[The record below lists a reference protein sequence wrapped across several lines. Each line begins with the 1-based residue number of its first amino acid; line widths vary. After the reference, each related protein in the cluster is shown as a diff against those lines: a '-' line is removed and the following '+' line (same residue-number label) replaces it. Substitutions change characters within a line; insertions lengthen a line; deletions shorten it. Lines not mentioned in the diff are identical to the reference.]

1 MTPVEKTKV
10 AAPFSSNVVIIFIAL
25 LCFSLIVSDEPVMR
39 DQFYNGNVKTER
51 GVVIYAKIQEIQ
63 DFIH

>member
-1 MTPVEKTKV
+1 MAT
-10 AAPFSSNVVIIFIAL
+10 PFSSNIVIIVIAL

-51 GVVIYAKIQEIQ
+51 GAVTYAKIQENQ